1 MLAAILS
8 PFHHASIKARIKVQT
23 VQTSADRSV
32 DKCRQCLHA

>member
-8 PFHHASIKARIKVQT
+8 PFHHACIKARIKMQK

-32 DKCRQCLHA
+32 DKCRRYLHA